1 MVKTSALEAVIPN
14 REIYTGRGG
23 QNAQILLPFGWFYGE
38 PGYVE
43 KSVYK
48 CYVRNESHSHSQN
61 TSEKIIQQL
70 YNYENILIN
79 TMKIYLMKRFCD
91 ILVKYMDII
100 QNYDLEML

>member
-1 MVKTSALEAVIPN
+1 M
-14 REIYTGRGG
+14 
-23 QNAQILLPFGWFYGE
+23 
-38 PGYVE
+38 E

-79 TMKIYLMKRFCD
+79 TMKNIPDEKVLRYISEIHGYYTKSGERTLHDFLLFIKYTNRVIRK
-91 ILVKYMDII
+91 ILHI
-100 QNYDLEML
+100 EG